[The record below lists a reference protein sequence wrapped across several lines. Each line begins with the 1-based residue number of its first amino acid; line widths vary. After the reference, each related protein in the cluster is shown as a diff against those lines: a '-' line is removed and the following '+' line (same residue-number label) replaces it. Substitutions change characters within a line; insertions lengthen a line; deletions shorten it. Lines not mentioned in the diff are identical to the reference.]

1 MVWAI
6 LSAKRR
12 ERLIDD
18 AAQARGQRL
27 AVKVAW
33 TAVILYNL
41 VGLADI
47 YSTAVGIERGLAEE
61 INPLMRAA
69 MDNIGVGW
77 IVAKLMLQL
86 LISYMVLW
94 FPHRIVLAIFI
105 AAATF
110 NAWIVCRNF
119 EIGGFF

>member
-1 MVWAI
+1 MWAI

-12 ERLIDD
+12 ERLIED
-18 AAQARGQRL
+18 AARARRHSL
-27 AVKVAW
+27 AVKLAW
-33 TAVILYNL
+33 AAVLFYNC

-47 YSTAVGIERGLAEE
+47 YSTWYGITHGLAEE
-61 INPLMRAA
+61 INPLMKAA
-69 MDNIGVGW
+69 MENFGLGW
-77 IVAKLMLQL
+77 IAAKLTLQL

-105 AAATF
+105 TAASF

-119 EIGGFF
+119 AIAGFF